1 MSMHNTNVELSKN
14 ELELVTSSEFILT
27 KNRIIEKVYNLFGAL
42 SETYKDALKA
52 REAFLPDE
60 VLTSSPKIYKGENYL
75 SLPYVMMDCPRI
87 FFKEDM
93 FAIRSFFWWGNYFS
107 ITLQLSGKFLQAFK
121 NDIELNLKN
130 KRDEDYFICT
140 NDAQWE
146 HHFEES
152 NYKPLREINSIEKML
167 SNSFIKIA
175 KKHSL
180 NEWNTAAEFFK
191 NNYEIFLRLIGNA

>member
-52 REAFLPDE
+52 GEAFLPDE
-60 VLTSSPKIYKGENYL
+60 VFVTSPKIYKGENYL

-107 ITLQLSGKFLQAFK
+107 ITLQLSGVYLEMYADKIVDFIK
-121 NDIELNLKN
+121 DKEKN
-130 KRDEDYFICT
+130 KQLFLPTPIAAYF
-140 NDAQWE
+140 
-146 HHFEES
+146 S
-152 NYKPLREINSIEKML
+152 V
-167 SNSFIKIA
+167 
-175 KKHSL
+175 
-180 NEWNTAAEFFK
+180 
-191 NNYEIFLRLIGNA
+191 